1 MNIVNQGN
9 RPLCEKSFEVP
20 NLWQRDMYISSTY
33 YPINVRLLRYEMCF
47 RHLGV
52 GAFGIL
58 GRLAFCA
65 CCGVARR
72 GGYFAASAIIIA
84 GQGTLVLLIAHDFRP
99 SKRCHFVRN
108 FALNSLKNHEHETWF
123 ERCQLWSRER
133 RRKPKAPGRHFAS
146 GISESSREIEER
158 GRRRSQG

>member
-1 MNIVNQGN
+1 MYAYSVTKCAFDIWELGHLEFWVDW
-9 RPLCEKSFEVP
+9 LFVP
-20 NLWQRDMYISSTY
+20 
-33 YPINVRLLRYEMCF
+33 VAALRA
-47 RHLGV
+47 V
-52 GAFGIL
+52 
-58 GRLAFCA
+58 
-65 CCGVARR
+65 

-133 RRKPKAPGRHFAS
+133 RRRPKAPGRHFAS